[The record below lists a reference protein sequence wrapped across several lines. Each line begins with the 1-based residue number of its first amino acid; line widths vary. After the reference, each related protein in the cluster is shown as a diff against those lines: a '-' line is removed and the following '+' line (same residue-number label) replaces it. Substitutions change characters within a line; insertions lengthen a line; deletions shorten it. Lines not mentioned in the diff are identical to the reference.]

1 MIKKI
6 TILEKSDVWYT
17 SQLIYFAGK
26 CTAGTE
32 DDMQPTERNKC

>member
-6 TILEKSDVWYT
+6 IILEKSDVWYT
-17 SQLIYFAGK
+17 SQLIYFAEK
-26 CTAGTE
+26 CTAGSE